1 MEAYLLVCVLSLHS
15 RRWIHVSF
23 LKYPLNWPLFSRY
36 VLGRPFDIII
46 SINLIFKGGRYS
58 PLYWWFS
65 QVWFGGNI
73 QRKTALIIESLAL
86 NHHIN
91 VTLARSIKTVFPD
104 MMRTYLLWWP
114 ANMTYE
120 AWVTF
125 GSRNIALIPVQCRL
139 LIISLRQM
147 LLWLSIVAWLNL
159 FFWVNNRCSRS

>member
-23 LKYPLNWPLFSRY
+23 LKYPLNWPLFSRC

-46 SINLIFKGGRYS
+46 SINLIFKGGRCS

-86 NHHIN
+86 NHQIN
-91 VTLARSIKTVFPD
+91 VTLARSIKTVFSRYDANLPV
-104 MMRTYLLWWP
+104 MMTSKYDLWG
-114 ANMTYE
+114 
-120 AWVTF
+120 V
-125 GSRNIALIPVQCRL
+125 SD
-139 LIISLRQM
+139 
-147 LLWLSIVAWLNL
+147 LWLPKHCFNSRPMSVIDHLSSPNVIMT
-159 FFWVNNRCSRS
+159 FNRRLTEFIFLGE